1 MPKLRKMLGDV
12 NGAGCTALM
21 RAMETQSKETIAGW
35 AAGYV
40 KENILPLLAGRSEDP
55 RPAAAIAAVES
66 CLSGEEKLSQIK
78 PRLKDARDAAKDTAD
93 PTTEAAVRAIGTACA
108 VLTTPTNGLGFVFYA
123 AAALAYTRLGTAASA
138 GDYDA
143 AAEEVFRDALEKL
156 RAVSVENE
164 PNPAKLQWNC

>member
-21 RAMETQSKETIAGW
+21 RAMETQSKETLAGW

-40 KENILPLLAGRSEDP
+40 KEKILPLLVGRSEDP

-66 CLSGEEKLSQIK
+66 CLSGKEKLAQIK
-78 PRLKDARDAAKDTAD
+78 SRLKEARDAAKDTAD

-108 VLTTPTNGLGFVFYA
+108 VLTTPTNGLGYVFY
-123 AAALAYTRLGTAASA
+123 AAALAYTRLGTEASA
-138 GDYDA
+138 AEYDA
-143 AAEEVFRDALEKL
+143 AAEEVFRDALDALK
-156 RAVSVENE
+156 AVSVENE